1 MLKCRDYVANAG
13 SLLIAA
19 GGLTFTNHSW
29 QAKVTAKLVKC
40 AAKYGRCNFPFF
52 RIWCELKWLGFTAMK
67 WLNRTAQ
74 VFTPGL
80 LRDKTLDLK
89 GRPNWCRF
97 VNERKGS
104 KVGRPF
110 RSNSLGRHTPGL
122 KTWAI
127 LLQPFHGSEN
137 QPIDPTPIR
146 KDSFFFSVNKHTV

>member
-1 MLKCRDYVANAG
+1 MLNCRDRVANAG
-13 SLLIAA
+13 SSLIAA
-19 GGLTFTNHSW
+19 GGLTSTNHSL
-29 QAKVTAKLVKC
+29 QVKVTAKFVKC
-40 AAKYGRCNFPFF
+40 TAKYGKCNSRFF
-52 RIWCELKWLGFTAMK
+52 RIWCGTKWLGFTATK

-80 LRDKTLDLK
+80 LRGKAFDLK

-127 LLQPFHGSEN
+127 LLQPFHGLEN
-137 QPIDPTPIR
+137 QPIDPTPIQEGLIFLL
-146 KDSFFFSVNKHTV
+146 S